1 MMMAPNFTSQPDGNG
16 ARECID
22 RIRDGVSPAEFGYKV
37 QALAAHVLLRLGY
50 RIDAVNQSGHPDI
63 VADWGGREFR
73 FEVEAQAGRPRPR
86 KLTAADFDA
95 LLGAGSAIGYYALA
109 VAFPAPKWI
118 IVPARELAYRTLPSA
133 NMLLEA
139 LSDKPF
145 SDEWTSEYVSLLG
158 DSCNQI
164 IASSFTDLS
173 RMALD
178 GKGL

>member
-1 MMMAPNFTSQPDGNG
+1 MAPNFTSKPDGQG
-16 ARECID
+16 ARECVD

-37 QALAAHVLLRLGY
+37 QGLAAHVLLRLGY
-50 RIDAVNQSGHPDI
+50 RIDAVNQLGHPDI

-73 FEVEAQAGRPRPR
+73 FEVEAQVGRPRPR
-86 KLTAADFDA
+86 KLTDADFAA
-95 LLGAGSAIGYYALA
+95 LIGAGSAIGYYALA

-118 IVPARELAYRTLPSA
+118 IVPASELAPRAQSYP

-145 SDEWTSEYVSLLG
+145 SNEWTSEYASLLC

-164 IASSFTDLS
+164 IASSFATL
-173 RMALD
+173 RAMALS
-178 GKGL
+178 GNGL